1 MKPVA
6 HRLERQRLV
15 HIFLVDDLQHSSA
28 QLVNAAL
35 PVGRAEAAFR
45 LRCFKRLHGFFI
57 GLMEIRVRRVLLADA
72 GAYVQIQQ
80 PLERPAQ
87 LVDGR
92 VQL

>member
-1 MKPVA
+1 
-6 HRLERQRLV
+6 
-15 HIFLVDDLQHSSA
+15 
-28 QLVNAAL
+28 
-35 PVGRAEAAFR
+35 
-45 LRCFKRLHGFFI
+45 
-57 GLMEIRVRRVLLADA
+57 MEIRVRRVLLADA